1 MRKRAFCA
9 SLTMAAAT
17 MALVGCAGS
26 ATRDQLLKRAAFDLK
41 CTKDEITV
49 SKLDARTRGVR
60 GCGWQATYI
69 STCDHLPNNGVPTN
83 CTWVLDEKQRDDD

>member
-1 MRKRAFCA
+1 MRRFR
-9 SLTMAAAT
+9 
-17 MALVGCAGS
+17 
-26 ATRDQLLKRAAFDLK
+26 TRDQLVKRAAFDLK

-69 STCDHLPNNGVPTN
+69 STCDRLPGNGIPTN
-83 CTWVLDEKQRDDD
+83 CTWVLDEKQRDGD